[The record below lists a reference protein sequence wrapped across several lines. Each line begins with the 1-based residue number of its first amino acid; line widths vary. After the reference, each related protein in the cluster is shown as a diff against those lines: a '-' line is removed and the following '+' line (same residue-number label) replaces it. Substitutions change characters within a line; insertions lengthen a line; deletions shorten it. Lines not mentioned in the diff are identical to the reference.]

1 MTKSERA
8 MPASRALRLSTLPVV
23 AALAWASLAAAP
35 AHAAADDDTLA
46 PGESLRA
53 TQSLVSADGSQ
64 VAVVEKEGVLSLY
77 AAGGDLRWT
86 SGPGVPGSTLEVR
99 DDGDVALVDPTGK
112 VGWHTGTRGSEG
124 ARLLVEDDGDL
135 VVVDDDDT
143 VVWSAGTA
151 TPPTLL
157 NAGGKLK
164 PGAALASRDGRHTLV
179 MGEDGDL
186 QLLGPDARAR
196 WSSGTDVPGA
206 SLALLDDGDL
216 VVRSELGVTL
226 WRSATAGHED
236 ATLVVQD
243 DGDLV
248 LFDADGVKLWSTGTA
263 LGPTGL
269 AAGRSLA
276 VGKRLD
282 SPDGRLALRVDA
294 DGLRLELDGHAAW
307 AVIPAVSDEKLRLT
321 LRKSGNLVLA
331 GTDGAVYWTSETAGT
346 KHASLELDAGGVV
359 LRAPTGQEL
368 WRADVPPG
376 LAEGTTTATD
386 CADVTTPVPLTAT
399 VLTETGI
406 RVHPCMVVAIDA
418 LMTAAQAD
426 GVDLSGWGWRSNEQ
440 QRALRARNCTPSA
453 ADPAVVRCRPMT
465 ATPGTSRHER
475 GLAIDFTVDGRVVS
489 AGSTGW
495 AWLVRNAHTYGLKN
509 LPGEPWHWSVDGW

>member
-1 MTKSERA
+1 MVDAGRA
-8 MPASRALRLSTLPVV
+8 TRSSRALRRSALPVV
-23 AALAWASLAAAP
+23 AALVLATLTSAP

-46 PGESLRA
+46 PGESLTA

-86 SGPGVPGSTLEVR
+86 SGPGVPGSHLEVR
-99 DDGDVALVDPTGK
+99 DNGDVALVDPAGK
-112 VGWHTGTRGSEG
+112 VGWHTGTKGADG
-124 ARLLVEDDGDL
+124 ARLVVEDDGDL
-135 VVVDDDDT
+135 VVRDDNDA

-157 NAGGKLK
+157 AAGSKLE
-164 PGAALASRDGRHTLV
+164 PGAALASQDGRHTLV

-186 QLLGPDARAR
+186 QLLGPDARVR
-196 WSSGTDVPGA
+196 WSSDTDVPDA
-206 SLALLDDGDL
+206 SLALLEDGNL
-216 VVRSELGVTL
+216 VVRSALGAIL
-226 WRSATAGHED
+226 WSTATAGHED
-236 ATLVVQD
+236 ATLVLQD

-248 LFDADGVKLWSTGTA
+248 LFDQDGSTLWSTGTA

-269 AAGRSLA
+269 AATKSLA

-282 SPDGRLALRVDA
+282 SPDGRLSLRVDA
-294 DGLRLELDGHAAW
+294 DGLRLELDGHAVW
-307 AVIPAVSDEKLRLT
+307 AVIPAVPDEKLQLT
-321 LRKSGNLVLA
+321 LRKSGNLVLR
-331 GTDGAVYWTSETAGT
+331 GTDDAVYWSSETAGT
-346 KHASLELDAGGVV
+346 KHAALELDAGGVV

-376 LAEGTTTATD
+376 LFDATTTATD
-386 CADVTTPVPLTAT
+386 CAEVTTPVPLAAT

-418 LMTAAQAD
+418 LLAAAKAD
-426 GVDLSGWGWRSNEQ
+426 GVDLGGWGWRSNEQ
-440 QRALRARNCTPSA
+440 QRALRARNCTPSG
-453 ADPAVVRCRPMT
+453 CRPMT

-495 AWLVRNAHTYGLKN
+495 AWLVQNAHSYGLKN